1 MTRRKLSS
9 WIPVRVRTN
18 PQGKVQIAFDK
29 RATKPLYESIRHGDR
44 VSIVNRFGQV
54 HTGRAVML
62 GPGGWVLNMGGRYG
76 TPDIA
81 DDRNVVAVRK
91 GRR

>member
-1 MTRRKLSS
+1 MTRRKLSP
-9 WIPVRVRTN
+9 WLPVHVRTN

-29 RATKPLYESIRHGDR
+29 RTTKPLYESIRHGDR